1 MQQKRLLKDSRVPAS
16 ARRFSLLALTLATL
30 AATLGST
37 SLVQAEPVLNA
48 PHSLEEYREKT
59 LFLLSLL
66 AHPKPS
72 THSAPMSR
80 TRPLTSL
87 RFMRRSISTT
97 I

>member
-59 LFLLSLL
+59 LFS
-66 AHPKPS
+66 AFSSRSPKTLDPQ
-72 THSAPMSR
+72 
-80 TRPLTSL
+80 
-87 RFMRRSISTT
+87 RS
-97 I
+97 